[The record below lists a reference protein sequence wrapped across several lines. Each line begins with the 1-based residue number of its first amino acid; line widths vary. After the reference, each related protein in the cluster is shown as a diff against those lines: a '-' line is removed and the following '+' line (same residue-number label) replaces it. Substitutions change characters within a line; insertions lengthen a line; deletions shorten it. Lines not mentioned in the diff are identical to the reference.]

1 MGLGI
6 VHETWQTKAAC
17 KGREADLFYP
27 PSVPERRDEREDRER
42 RAKAICVTCGVRR
55 ACLDHA
61 LRIREQHGI
70 WGGLTEAE
78 RRSLYDD
85 AAAS

>member
-1 MGLGI
+1 VGLGI
-6 VHETWQTKAAC
+6 VHDTWQMKAAC
-17 KGREADLFYP
+17 RGREADLFYP
-27 PSVPERRDEREDRER
+27 PSLPERRDERDEREQ
-42 RAKAICVTCGVRR
+42 RAKAICTTCSVRR

-78 RRSLYDD
+78 RRPLFDD